1 MTVKIT
7 FTRCDKY
14 VPVHV
19 TIHTEKKDTE
29 RGKEGAPTAE
39 SGGAGEGDVGP
50 NDRTSKQRIMR
61 LPIMF
66 LEFLLRLKPSD
77 STTRHV
83 PYTFCCV
90 RFSLA

>member
-7 FTRCDKY
+7 FTRCEKY
-14 VPVHV
+14 VHV

-29 RGKEGAPTAE
+29 RGKESAPTAE
-39 SGGAGEGDVGP
+39 SGGAGGGDVGP

-61 LPIMF
+61 LPILF
-66 LEFLLRLKPSD
+66 PLRLNPQILPAG
-77 STTRHV
+77 RW
-83 PYTFCCV
+83 YTFCFV